1 VKASRK
7 IRGISAAL
15 LLCGLCLWATK
26 ALPAQ
31 ESEDFLVDQ
40 VTSDLDS
47 GRLDAALDKAQI
59 AVGQYP
65 HSSRLQQ
72 LLGVVLFKKGDNAD
86 AQTAF
91 RHAIE
96 YDPSVP
102 QNYFD
107 LALVDL
113 AEKRYPDAS
122 KELESYL
129 RLDPMNAR
137 AHLLLGRAYHNQNQT
152 TPAIEQFKKALSL
165 DPALP
170 LAHYHL
176 GFAYQSMGNLQAAL
190 EQFYLEIRL
199 NPDFPT
205 AHWLAGNIELEHGKL
220 PEAEKLFQEAIR
232 LKPRAYEPHY
242 GLARAYA
249 EQKEFH
255 SAQDEFTLALNYDPD
270 NPEIH
275 YSLARLYQQMGD
287 KDAAARE
294 FAVCAR
300 LHATQEKQLSGIA
313 GASSQP

>member
-1 VKASRK
+1 MGESRK
-7 IRGISAAL
+7 LHGFGTAVLLGLICVSATGVL
-15 LLCGLCLWATK
+15 R
-26 ALPAQ
+26 AQ
-31 ESEDFLVDQ
+31 ESEDSLVDQ
-40 VTSDLDS
+40 VASDLDS
-47 GRLDAALDKAQI
+47 GRLDAALAKAQI
-59 AVGQYP
+59 GVGQYP
-65 HSSRLQQ
+65 HSSHLQQ

-86 AQTAF
+86 ARTAF

-96 YDPSVP
+96 YDPTVP

-113 AEKRYPDAS
+113 ADKRYPAAA

-137 AHLLLGRAYHNQNQT
+137 AHLLLGRAYHNENQT
-152 TPAIEQFKKALSL
+152 ASAIEQFKKALSL

-190 EQFYLEIRL
+190 DQFYVEIRL

-220 PEAEKLFQEAIR
+220 PEAEKLFQEAIQ
-232 LKPRAYEPHY
+232 LSPRAYQPHY
-242 GLARAYA
+242 GLARAFA

-287 KDAAARE
+287 KEAAGRE

-300 LHATQEKQLSGIA
+300 LHATQEKQVSGIA